1 MAGYLVVN
9 IEVKDPVKFQE
20 YREKVAPLIAKFGG
34 RYLIRG
40 GELRRLE
47 GNPQLNRLVV
57 VEFPSIAT
65 AEQFYKH
72 RISADFKAPAG
83 KYQIRHSAGGR
94 LFGLVQNTQHRCL
107 AALRTIAKT
116 DALKRGS
123 SVLTWLSGK

>member
-47 GNPQLNRLVV
+47 GNPPLNRLVV
-57 VEFPSIAT
+57 VEFPSVAA
-65 AEQFYKH
+65 AEQFYNSTEYRPILKL
-72 RISADFKAPAG
+72 RLESTKSDTVLVEGYSA
-83 KYQIRHSAGGR
+83 
-94 LFGLVQNTQHRCL
+94 
-107 AALRTIAKT
+107 
-116 DALKRGS
+116 
-123 SVLTWLSGK
+123 

>member
-1 MAGYLVVN
+1 LVVN

-94 LFGLVQNTQHRCL
+94 LFGLVQNTQYRCL